1 VLNPLFVSGLGK
13 ESMSDVAPGGLARAL
28 PTAAPDRAPEPLS
41 DVAAQMRREGAPGFR
56 LRSGAIACVG
66 VALVIGVLAYSS
78 FNLGVLLVLGSF
90 GSTAV
95 IMFAFP
101 EIHFA
106 QPRSVVGG
114 HFICS
119 AVGLAA
125 LALFGP
131 AWWALAL
138 AAGVACAL
146 MMLTRCMHPPA
157 GSNPVIVFLTVPKLG
172 FLFFPTLSGAL
183 AMVAVAVL
191 YHRACRREYPLYWY

>member
-1 VLNPLFVSGLGK
+1 
-13 ESMSDVAPGGLARAL
+13 MTDMAPGTAVQISEAMAL
-28 PTAAPDRAPEPLS
+28 PAAAPPSRD
-41 DVAAQMRREGAPGFR
+41 GAPRFT
-56 LRSGAIACVG
+56 LRAGAVACAG
-66 VALVIGVLAYSS
+66 VFLIIGVLAFSS
-78 FNLGVLLVLGSF
+78 FNLGVLLALGSF

-95 IMFAFP
+95 MVFTFP
-101 EIHFA
+101 ELHFS

-125 LALFGP
+125 LAVCGP

-138 AAGVACAL
+138 AAAASCAL

-157 GSNPVIVFLTVPKLG
+157 GSNPVIVFLAAPKLG

-183 AMVAVAVL
+183 VMVAVAVL
-191 YHRACRREYPLYWY
+191 YHRACRRVYPLYWY

>member
-1 VLNPLFVSGLGK
+1 
-13 ESMSDVAPGGLARAL
+13 MSDIAPA
-28 PTAAPDRAPEPLS
+28 TVDRASPPTHQ
-41 DVAAQMRREGAPGFR
+41 AFAPPGAQAEVMKTRREGPPRFR
-56 LRSGAIACVG
+56 LLGGTIACAG
-66 VALVIGVLAYSS
+66 VALVIGVLAFSS
-78 FNLGVLLVLGSF
+78 FNLGVLLALGSF

-95 IMFAFP
+95 MMFTFP
-101 EIHFA
+101 ELHFS

-125 LALFGP
+125 LALFGH

-157 GSNPVIVFLTVPKLG
+157 GSNPIIVFLAAPKLG
-172 FLFFPTLSGAL
+172 FLLFPTLFGAL
-183 AMVAVAVL
+183 AMVVVAVL
-191 YHRACRREYPLYWY
+191 YHRACKRTYPAYWY